1 MSVKYSPIDYSSSN
15 IPESVMNESAW
26 DKINEWNFNYWM
38 WTLRP
43 DIIFETML
51 NASSLQNLKTSRV
64 LARFM
69 TPMLRYKED

>member
-1 MSVKYSPIDYSSSN
+1 
-15 IPESVMNESAW
+15 MNESAW
-26 DKINEWNFNYWM
+26 DEINEWNFNYWM

-69 TPMLRYKED
+69 IPMLRYKED